1 MPLSSYISR
10 VLDMAQRIG
19 KCTNYSGCKLAYRNE
34 KITVVTKEFRCPE
47 CGSPLESLGPK
58 RGLSPTLVLSIGVAI
73 VLLLAVGAILWTLGN
88 SSKRQTDVVELSPTP
103 SATPTPTLTPI
114 PTATPTP
121 VETPSPIA
129 TPTPAPSSNTAP
141 TPVADSAGQT
151 IDLDINLPEIAAVK
165 REVLKRID
173 LMPNVSAQNKDR
185 LYGAVERARGMG
197 RLFSVSFETSLTK
210 VSPDEIA
217 AMKAQLDHPQ
227 IKKFLDDPTLV
238 LVILGYADKQGD
250 DQKNLDISNGRAQAV
265 MDALRD
271 QVGVQNVMHVVPM
284 GGTDLLDARQL
295 AKNRIVEVWAV
306 LP

>member
-1 MPLSSYISR
+1 
-10 VLDMAQRIG
+10 MAQRIG

-58 RGLSPTLVLSIGVAI
+58 RGLSPTLILSIGVAI

-88 SSKRQTDVVELSPTP
+88 SSKRQTEVVELSPTP
-103 SATPTPTLTPI
+103 SPTPAPTSTPAATPTPT
-114 PTATPTP
+114 
-121 VETPSPIA
+121 ETPSPTATA
-129 TPTPAPSSNTAP
+129 TPGPTSSTAP

-185 LYGAVERARGMG
+185 LYGAVDRARGMG

-210 VSPDEIA
+210 ISPEEIA
-217 AMKAQLDHPQ
+217 SMKAQLDHPQ

>member
-1 MPLSSYISR
+1 
-10 VLDMAQRIG
+10 MAQRIG

-88 SSKRQTDVVELSPTP
+88 SSKRGTEVVELSPTP
-103 SATPTPTLTPI
+103 SPTSSPTPTPT

-121 VETPSPIA
+121 AETPSPVA
-129 TPTPAPSSNTAP
+129 TPTPAASSNTAP
-141 TPVADSAGQT
+141 TPVTDSAGQT

-185 LYGAVERARGMG
+185 LYGAVDRARGMG

-210 VSPDEIA
+210 ISPEEIA
-217 AMKAQLDHPQ
+217 SMKAQLDHPQ

>member
-1 MPLSSYISR
+1 LTTPRSSYISR

-88 SSKRQTDVVELSPTP
+88 SSKRQTEVVELSPTP
-103 SATPTPTLTPI
+103 SSTPTPTPT
-114 PTATPTP
+114 PTATPKPT
-121 VETPSPIA
+121 ETPSPVA

-141 TPVADSAGQT
+141 TPVTDSAGQT

-185 LYGAVERARGMG
+185 LYGAVDRARGMG
-197 RLFSVSFETSLTK
+197 RLFSVSFETSLTRI
-210 VSPDEIA
+210 SPDEIA